1 VAEIK
6 IERKQQRSLLP
17 WILGLVVLLLVIWAL
32 TKTMNRSEAAP
43 ADRDGS
49 AASDTLRDDTPP
61 RLRQYARVT
70 GVAEIA
76 DIAALAA

>member
-32 TKTMNRSEAAP
+32 TRTMSHRQGVP

-49 AASDTLRDDTPP
+49 AASDTMRDDTPP
-61 RLRQYARVT
+61 RLRQYARAT
-70 GVAEIA
+70 GIV
-76 DIAALAA
+76 DVAALAA